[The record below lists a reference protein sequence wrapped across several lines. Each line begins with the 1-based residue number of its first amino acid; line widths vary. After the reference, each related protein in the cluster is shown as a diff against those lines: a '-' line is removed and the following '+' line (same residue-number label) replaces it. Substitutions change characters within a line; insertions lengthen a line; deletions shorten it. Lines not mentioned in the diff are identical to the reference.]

1 MMLNSGNKRYIIFIL
16 MLIMIF
22 LLVKDYDRLIKI
34 CLGLINDVFYLVNS
48 FFDYLSDIFKKIMVK

>member
-1 MMLNSGNKRYIIFIL
+1 MLNSGNKRYIIFIL
-16 MLIMIF
+16 ILIMIF

>member
-16 MLIMIF
+16 ILIMIF

-48 FFDYLSDIFKKIMVK
+48 FF